1 MKKNILIYDDDEEIL
16 LLCKAILTKNDFV
29 VETLSTCEN
38 VLNDIQA
45 FKPDV
50 ILMDLWIPVM
60 GGEKAI
66 EIIKNNEATKNI
78 PVLIFSANADIK
90 QIFKKVN
97 AEGYIEKPFS
107 ISKFIETIKRHT
119 AWNNFGDWPPEVA
132 RTHNKSIAA
141 SSLNATA
148 IAWLTKDYTPQ
159 YNINISHLHK
169 KALTLFER
177 CTPA

>member
-16 LLCKAILTKNDFV
+16 FLCKAILAKNGFV
-29 VETLSTCEN
+29 VDTLSICEN
-38 VLNDIQA
+38 VISDIQA

-66 EIIKNNEATKNI
+66 EVIKNNEATKNI

-90 QIFKKVN
+90 EIYKKVN

-107 ISKFIETIKRHT
+107 ISTFIETIKRH
-119 AWNNFGDWPPEVA
+119 AG
-132 RTHNKSIAA
+132 
-141 SSLNATA
+141 
-148 IAWLTKDYTPQ
+148 
-159 YNINISHLHK
+159 
-169 KALTLFER
+169 
-177 CTPA
+177 

>member
-16 LLCKAILTKNDFV
+16 LLCKAILTKNDFSV
-29 VETLSTCEN
+29 AALSICEN

-78 PVLIFSANADIK
+78 PVLIFSANTDIK

-97 AEGYIEKPFS
+97 AEGYIEKPFT

-119 AWNNFGDWPPEVA
+119 A
-132 RTHNKSIAA
+132 
-141 SSLNATA
+141 
-148 IAWLTKDYTPQ
+148 
-159 YNINISHLHK
+159 
-169 KALTLFER
+169 
-177 CTPA
+177 